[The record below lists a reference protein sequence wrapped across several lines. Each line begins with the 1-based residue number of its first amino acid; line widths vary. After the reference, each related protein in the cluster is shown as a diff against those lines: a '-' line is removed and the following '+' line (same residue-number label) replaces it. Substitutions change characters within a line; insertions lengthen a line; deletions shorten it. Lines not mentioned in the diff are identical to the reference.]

1 MDWLVVLLLF
11 VLAYA
16 AIAFTIHRKKLW
28 EEHIVFYGP
37 IMAIRSRRVGIFDTL
52 TRFHSFLRFYGTLG
66 AVVVIFVSIAT
77 VCLLILSLQVNYVQQ
92 TPPSAINDVRNI
104 LAIPG
109 VNQFIPFTFAVWFAF
124 VLTLIVHESGH
135 AFLARAE
142 GMKVTFIGILYC
154 VIPLGAFVEPD
165 EEEFEKT
172 KGLSKIRM
180 LGAGIMNNI
189 VAGLICFG
197 LLVLLLGMAVP
208 LQAPLVKAVYE
219 NYPAALAGL
228 PPDSV
233 IRSINGIDMSTRD
246 EVSLFLNNS
255 RPGDKVLLEV
265 EKDGKKTSYALTLSR
280 WPEIT
285 GETPKDSGFMG
296 VVYYDSPSVKRVF
309 DQLGSPLGFM
319 VMLAIPI
326 WVIIDPVNFG
336 NFIILINNTTDVIG
350 WSVPFGYYWLVV
362 QILFWCAWLNI
373 CIGLCNAI
381 PLVPFD
387 GGYIMKEGVDRLLE
401 PRGLLKYSGPVVLA
415 VSYTMVII
423 LILAFSMPHLLKAM
437 AAS

>member
-1 MDWLVVLLLF
+1 MDWLVVLLL
-11 VLAYA
+11 VALAYA
-16 AIAFTIHRKKLW
+16 STAFTIRRKKLW

-92 TPPSAINDVRNI
+92 TPPSAVNDVRNI

-124 VLTLIVHESGH
+124 VLTLIIHESGH

-165 EEEFEKT
+165 EEEFERT

-189 VAGLICFG
+189 VVGLCCFG

-219 NYPAALAGL
+219 NYPAALAGV

-233 IRSINGIDMSTRD
+233 IRSINGIDISSRD
-246 EVSLFLNNS
+246 QVSAFLNNS

-265 EKDGKKTSYALTLSR
+265 EKEGKKTSYALTLSR